1 MRRLQIYCVIN
12 TQEVA
17 MITKARTGDYEIVET
32 KYRTKVLYLDSDAF
46 AWIRPKNIGEILVSS
61 HHLQDSDIKV
71 SRGAY
76 ILYDVDDED
85 YLTDLQHLELEYG
98 HGAWQGYLLPTG
110 LPREGKTRSR
120 IIPTNQII
128 TNMPFF
134 KKHVVAPRPKAL
146 ATATGA

>member
-1 MRRLQIYCVIN
+1 
-12 TQEVA
+12 
-17 MITKARTGDYEIVET
+17 MITKVKKGKYEIVET

-61 HHLQDSDIKV
+61 HHIQESDVKV
-71 SRGAY
+71 SKGDY
-76 ILYDVDDED
+76 VLYDVDDED

-98 HGAWQGYLLPTG
+98 HGGWQGYLLPTG
-110 LPREGKTRSR
+110 LPHDEKKRSR

-134 KKHVVAPRPKAL
+134 KEHVVVNHPKL
-146 ATATGA
+146 LVGNFGAVA

>member
-1 MRRLQIYCVIN
+1 
-12 TQEVA
+12 
-17 MITKARTGDYEIVET
+17 MITKVKNGNYEIVET
-32 KYRTKVLYLDSDAF
+32 KYRTKVLYLDSDAY

-61 HHLQDSDIKV
+61 HHIQDSDIKV
-71 SRGAY
+71 SKGKY

-85 YLTDLQHLELEYG
+85 FLTDLQHLELEYG

-110 LPREGKTRSR
+110 LPREGKIRSR

-134 KKHVVAPRPKAL
+134 KEHMVVHKPKML
-146 ATATGA
+146 VSMSGV